1 MDWLDRE
8 SKIRRLFKDCFST
21 EEGQEVLT
29 RLVKDYHVFKTTP
42 TPDPY
47 LSAWQEGQRSVI
59 LKILEM
65 VDTDL
70 RVLRTRY
77 DQQELARRNRQD
89 NPNSN

>member
-1 MDWLDRE
+1 MSWFDRE
-8 SKIRRLFKDCFST
+8 SNNRRIFKECFST
-21 EEGQEVLT
+21 EEGQQVLT
-29 RLVKDYHVFKTTP
+29 KLVQDHFVFKTTP

-77 DQQELARRNRQD
+77 DQQELARVKRQD
-89 NPNSN
+89 NPSNN

>member
-1 MDWLDRE
+1 MDWFDRE
-8 SKIRRLFKDCFST
+8 SRLRRIYKECFST

-29 RLVKDYHVFKTTP
+29 KLIQDHFVFKTTP

-47 LSAWQEGQRSVI
+47 LSAWQEGQRSVV

-77 DQQELARRNRQD
+77 DQQELAKRNRQD
-89 NPNSN
+89 NLNTN

>member
-8 SKIRRLFKDCFST
+8 SKTRSLFKDCFST
-21 EEGQEVLT
+21 AEGKEVLAK
-29 RLVKDYHVFKTTP
+29 LVKDYHVFKTTP

-47 LSAWQEGQRSVI
+47 LSAWQEGQRSVV
-59 LKILEM
+59 LKILEL

-89 NPNSN
+89 NLNST

>member
-1 MDWLDRE
+1 MDWFDRE
-8 SKIRRLFKDCFST
+8 SKLRRSFKECFST
-21 EEGQEVLT
+21 EDGKIVLT
-29 RLVKDYHVFKTTP
+29 KLIEDHHVFKTTP

-70 RVLRTRY
+70 RVMRARY
-77 DQQELARRNRQD
+77 DQQELARRKRQD
-89 NPNSN
+89 NLNNT

>member
-1 MDWLDRE
+1 MDWFDKE
-8 SKIRRLFKDCFST
+8 AKTRRLYKDCFST
-21 EEGQEVLT
+21 EQGQEVIT
-29 RLVKDYHVFKTTP
+29 KLVKDYHVFKTTP

-47 LSAWQEGQRSVI
+47 VSAWQEGQRSVV

-77 DQQELARRNRQD
+77 DQIELARRNRQD
-89 NPNSN
+89 NLNNN

>member
-1 MDWLDRE
+1 MDWFDRE
-8 SKIRRLFKDCFST
+8 SKLRRVYKECFST
-21 EEGQEVLT
+21 EEGKEVLT
-29 RLVKDYHVFKTTP
+29 KLIQDHFVFKTTP

-47 LSAWQEGQRSVI
+47 LSAWQEGQRSVV

-77 DQQELARRNRQD
+77 DQQELAKRKRQD
-89 NPNSN
+89 NLNTN

>member
-1 MDWLDRE
+1 MEWFDRE
-8 SKIRRLFKDCFST
+8 TNTRKLFKECFAT
-21 EEGQEVLT
+21 EQGQEVLIK
-29 RLVKDYHVFKTTP
+29 LVKDYHVFKTTP

-47 LSAWQEGQRSVI
+47 LSAWQEGQRSVV

-77 DQQELARRNRQD
+77 DQKELAKRNRQD
-89 NPNSN
+89 NT

>member
-1 MDWLDRE
+1 MDWFDRE
-8 SKIRRLFKDCFST
+8 SRLRRVYKECFAT
-21 EEGQEVLT
+21 EQGTEVLT
-29 RLVKDYHVFKTTP
+29 KLIRDHFVFKTTP

-77 DQQELARRNRQD
+77 DQQELAKRTRQD
-89 NPNSN
+89 NPNNN